1 MKNIRN
7 FCIIAHIDHGKS
19 TLADR
24 LLEFTHTIQVTSG
37 QMLDNMDLEKER
49 GITIKSHAIQM
60 EYTYQGEKYILNLID
75 TPGHVDFSYEVSR
88 SIAAC
93 EGALLIVDASQGVQ
107 AQTISNLYMAIEHD
121 LEIIPVIN
129 KCDMASANP
138 EEVEDEIVELLGCKR
153 EEVIRA
159 SGKTGMGVEEIK
171 LSDFKGKKLALYFY
185 PKDNTSGCTAEA
197 CSLRDGYKELQAAGY
212 EVVGVSKDSAKSHQ
226 GFIAKQEL
234 PFSLIADTDTT
245 LQQQFGVWAEK
256 KLYGRSYMG
265 TLRTTF
271 IIDEDGI
278 VTNIIGPK
286 EVKTKDHANQI
297 LNL

>member
-1 MKNIRN
+1 MAVIDQSKIRN

-24 LLEFTHTIQVTSG
+24 IIEKTGLLTSREMQEQV
-37 QMLDNMDLEKER
+37 LDNMDLEKER

-60 EYTYQGEKYILNLID
+60 EYTYKGEKYVLNLID

-138 EEVEDEIVELLGCKR
+138 EEVEDEIKMLIMVLFLVLLCVTIVFGTILDMVKAGS
-153 EEVIRA
+153 IRWIVH
-159 SGKTGMGVEEIK
+159 SQLV
-171 LSDFKGKKLALYFY
+171 
-185 PKDNTSGCTAEA
+185 
-197 CSLRDGYKELQAAGY
+197 
-212 EVVGVSKDSAKSHQ
+212 
-226 GFIAKQEL
+226 
-234 PFSLIADTDTT
+234 LI
-245 LQQQFGVWAEK
+245 
-256 KLYGRSYMG
+256 
-265 TLRTTF
+265 
-271 IIDEDGI
+271 
-278 VTNIIGPK
+278 
-286 EVKTKDHANQI
+286 
-297 LNL
+297 